1 MDREILDPRQERP
14 QLIRELGRHRN
25 NYPLCI
31 VLPAINGNAEILP
44 GFIQVL
50 TKFGDLPGESAHKHL
65 AEFDLVCSTLRPHG
79 FTENNL
85 RLLTFSHTLQGRARD
100 WLFDLPPGSI
110 RTWGD
115 LEEQFLRK
123 FFPES
128 RAANL
133 RMAISSIKQKKA
145 ESLAD
150 YWERFQQLCRKCPD
164 HGFSDYQLKI
174 VDAACGGSLTNKT
187 LDEAKQLIIDM
198 VSNGQQYE
206 DEDDDDD
213 RYRPVQK
220 AEDSSVNE
228 KIDAITSLF
237 RGLDD
242 NNVEQ
247 ACMGSADEQEMNAQR
262 PRRNDPFSNT
272 YNAGWRNH
280 PNFRWRQ

>member
-1 MDREILDPRQERP
+1 MPRSSRTGVLVFDPEIEKTARKLKKQAKEWKKRSNSAPPSLEDQEEIEDPMGDRNNRDEENDREIVDPRQEPP
-14 QLIRELGRHRN
+14 QLIRELGRHRSN
-25 NYPLCI
+25 LPLCI
-31 VLPAINGNAEILP
+31 VLPAINGNAEIRP

-50 TKFGDLPGESAHKHL
+50 PKFGDLPGESAHKHL

-85 RLLTFSHTLQGRARD
+85 RLLTFSHTLQGRGRD

-150 YWERFQQLCRKCPD
+150 YWERFQ
-164 HGFSDYQLKI
+164 
-174 VDAACGGSLTNKT
+174 
-187 LDEAKQLIIDM
+187 
-198 VSNGQQYE
+198 
-206 DEDDDDD
+206 
-213 RYRPVQK
+213 
-220 AEDSSVNE
+220 
-228 KIDAITSLF
+228 
-237 RGLDD
+237 
-242 NNVEQ
+242 
-247 ACMGSADEQEMNAQR
+247 
-262 PRRNDPFSNT
+262 
-272 YNAGWRNH
+272 
-280 PNFRWRQ
+280 